1 MNARHVVVT
10 GLGPVTPIGIGAC
23 AFHEA
28 QLACRPG
35 IRAITHFDARNLPV
49 RIAGEVDI
57 PDSFVWSSRD
67 AAATDRC
74 THLAAVATHLAVTD
88 SGLDLG
94 TEDPTRVAVVI
105 GTGIGGVSTWEGA
118 AQTALVQG
126 CQGLSARFI
135 PMAMANN
142 AVSWITVRYGLRGP
156 SLAVNTACAS
166 GAHAIAVGQML
177 IASGQADVVLAGG
190 AEAPLTPIIISGF
203 AQMRALS
210 RHNDEPERAS
220 RPFHRHRDG
229 FVIAEAAAILVL
241 ESAEHAAARG
251 ADVQATLAGS
261 GSSSDA
267 FHLVQPRPDGDS
279 ACRAIAGAMCSAGLP
294 ADAVSYVNAHGTGT
308 PYNDAAEA
316 KAVHAAFGALAD
328 RIPISSTKSLTG
340 HSLGASGAVEAVA
353 SVQAITSGI
362 IPPTANLDDPDPA
375 LGLDVVALE
384 PRPARVRSVLSS
396 SFAFGGHNIV
406 LAFTRA

>member
-1 MNARHVVVT
+1 MSVQAVVVT
-10 GLGPVTPIGIGAC
+10 GLGPVTPIGVGARV
-23 AFHEA
+23 FHEA
-28 QLACRPG
+28 QLGGRSG
-35 IRAITHFDARNLPV
+35 IRAITHFDARELPV

-57 PDSFVWSSRD
+57 PDSFAWASRD
-67 AAATDRC
+67 EAVTDRC
-74 THLAAVATHLAVTD
+74 THLAAVATQLALTD

-94 TEDPTRVAVVI
+94 VEDPTRVGVVI
-105 GTGIGGVSTWEGA
+105 GTGIGGVTTWECA
-118 AQTALVQG
+118 AHTAMERG
-126 CQGLSARFI
+126 CQALSARFI

-142 AVSWITVRYGLRGP
+142 AASWITVRYGLNGP
-156 SLAVNTACAS
+156 SLAVNSACAS
-166 GAHAIAVGQML
+166 GAHAIAVGHLL

-190 AEAPLTPIIISGF
+190 AEAPLTPIIVSGF

-210 RHNDEPERAS
+210 RRNDEPERAS

-229 FVIAEAAAILVL
+229 FVMAEGAAVLVL

-251 ADVQATLAGS
+251 ANVHATLAGA

-267 FHLVQPRPDGDS
+267 FHMVKPRPDGDG
-279 ACRAIAGAMCSAGLP
+279 ACRALAGAMRSAGLTP
-294 ADAVSYVNAHGTGT
+294 DAVSYVNAHGTGT
-308 PYNDAAEA
+308 SFNDAAEA
-316 KAVHAAFGALAD
+316 KAVHAAFGEMAG
-328 RIPISSTKSLTG
+328 RIPMSSTKSQTG

-353 SVQAITSGI
+353 SVQAITSGM
-362 IPPTANLDDPDPA
+362 IPATANLDDPDPA

-384 PRPARVRSVLSS
+384 PRPAAVRSVLSS